1 MFQRLLRKW
10 QALSQAIT
18 LTEDHDMRLQE
29 YDTSTR
35 FIAHVTD
42 NQRLSCPSPEAAGGG
57 GSDEEVRELV
67 LEIED
72 TDLNLGVGQS
82 IGVIVPG
89 NEVFGQTEH
98 FRLYSVAETPEKIA
112 DGSVRLR
119 ICVRRCHYID
129 PYNGEEYQGIASHYL
144 CDLKVGDP
152 VVITGPFGDAFR
164 VPDEPDATLILIGAG
179 TGIAPFRAFVKHL
192 YRDEP
197 RFRGRVRL
205 FHGGRTGVDLLY
217 RNDIRDDFAQ
227 YYDRDTFEAIEALS
241 KRPQWT
247 DEIDWATALEPHGE
261 ELLKVIME
269 PNTYVYVAGLEPIG
283 KQLDGVFAKICGSA
297 DTWARRK
304 AELVA
309 GDRWVE
315 LLY

>member
-1 MFQRLLRKW
+1 
-10 QALSQAIT
+10 
-18 LTEDHDMRLQE
+18 
-29 YDTSTR
+29 
-35 FIAHVTD
+35 
-42 NQRLSCPSPEAAGGG
+42 
-57 GSDEEVRELV
+57 
-67 LEIED
+67 
-72 TDLNLGVGQS
+72 LNVDVGQS

-89 NEVFGQTEH
+89 DEAFGQTEH
-98 FRLYSVAETPEKIA
+98 FRLYSVAETPEKTI
-112 DGSVRLR
+112 DGGVRLR

-144 CDLKVGDP
+144 CDLKAGDR
-152 VVITGPFGDAFR
+152 VVVTGPFGDAFR
-164 VPDEPDATLILIGAG
+164 IPDEPNATLILIGAG

-227 YYDRDTFEAIEALS
+227 YYDHETFEAIKALS
-241 KRPQWT
+241 KRPHWT
-247 DEIDWATALEPHGE
+247 DEIDWAAALEPHSE
-261 ELLKVIME
+261 ELLKVITA
-269 PNTYVYVAGLEPIG
+269 PNTYVYVAGLESIG
-283 KQLDGVFAKICGSA
+283 KQLDEVFAKICGSA
-297 DTWARRK
+297 DKWARRK

-309 GDRWVE
+309 GERWIE